1 MIAKKPAARP
11 EYRKFAATL
20 RAAMER
26 MPSQPRTDYEITMT
40 KRLFEASGNPKGT
53 WVRMWPHPPERG
65 CHLFVGHDKRLP
77 EIEAALKAAGFVIVD
92 PKPAGRILE
101 RPNRNEVEVS
111 PV

>member
-1 MIAKKPAARP
+1 
-11 EYRKFAATL
+11 
-20 RAAMER
+20 
-26 MPSQPRTDYEITMT
+26 
-40 KRLFEASGNPKGT
+40 
-53 WVRMWPHPPERG
+53 MWPHPPERG